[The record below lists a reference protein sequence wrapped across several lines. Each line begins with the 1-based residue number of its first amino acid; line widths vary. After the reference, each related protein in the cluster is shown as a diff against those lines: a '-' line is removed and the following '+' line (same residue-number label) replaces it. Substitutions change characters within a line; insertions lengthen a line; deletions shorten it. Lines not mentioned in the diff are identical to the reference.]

1 MHMHNRARN
10 KTACSSM
17 TMKNYPATLKLKK
30 ELNKI
35 FSYFER
41 EKATYVT
48 REKKREKW
56 RTDANTYTQMA
67 TKWKIERGESDFQCS
82 HTHTPVGQEKMK
94 VVQYAQSDTT
104 TLFGSHGTQ
113 EGIKHEGKRWSTQEE
128 CRFLSKK
135 TWMPQST
142 RTHWE
147 EEDTSRAKK
156 ELEGQ

>member
-1 MHMHNRARN
+1 
-10 KTACSSM
+10 
-17 TMKNYPATLKLKK
+17 
-30 ELNKI
+30 
-35 FSYFER
+35 
-41 EKATYVT
+41 
-48 REKKREKW
+48 
-56 RTDANTYTQMA
+56 MA
-67 TKWKIERGESDFQCS
+67 TKWKIERGESDIQCS

-104 TLFGSHGTQ
+104 TLFGSHGTH

-156 ELEGQ
+156 RTRRPVNDYCDAMYFKETKEKVCAPMLIASLVKLPLAEFAIRLRDSSRGGSFLAN